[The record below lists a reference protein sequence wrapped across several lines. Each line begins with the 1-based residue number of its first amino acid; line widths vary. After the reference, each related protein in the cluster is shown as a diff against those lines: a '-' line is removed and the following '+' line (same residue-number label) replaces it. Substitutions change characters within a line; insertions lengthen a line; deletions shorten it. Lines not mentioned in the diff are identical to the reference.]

1 MKIKTLYL
9 LLAGFA
15 LVACDK
21 DPVTPGLGD
30 VDPTTY
36 ISIGTNAAAGYADDA
51 LHNDAQVNS
60 YANIL
65 NDQMNINADLTFIQP
80 LINEGAN
87 GINLNGDAQLI
98 LGYKTDCND
107 TVSLSPIRIAENGNT
122 LAWDD
127 EFNAIDNFGVP
138 GLKILDLDNVGFG
151 NDALGAGNYDP
162 YFARMASDEATSS
175 ILSDAIARNPSFFSV
190 MLGDGDIMNFATTG
204 GAFDPITPSAGAN
217 GVGFEG
223 TLDAA
228 LTALTANGANG
239 VIATIPDVLDYP
251 YFNTIPYDGLT
262 LDTDKVE
269 TMNAVYNPIGINFI
283 EGDNPF
289 TMQCDCNDPYYVRKM
304 EPGELI
310 TLSIPLD
317 SVKCSGMGSIYPIPD
332 RYVLTLTEIS
342 EIQTKINEYNTI
354 IRAQALKHDLAL
366 ADLNQMYKGLNT
378 GVLYNGIN
386 LNAEFVTGGAY
397 SLDGRNLNPIGQAL
411 VANTFIE
418 AINEKFNAHIPL
430 ADVTKYHGVLF
441 P

>member
-1 MKIKTLYL
+1 MKINTLYL
-9 LLAGFA
+9 LLAGLA

-21 DPVTPGLGD
+21 DPVTPSLGD

-36 ISIGTNAAAGYADDA
+36 ISIGTNAASGYADDA

-65 NDQMNINADLTFIQP
+65 HGQMNVNADLTFIQP
-80 LINEGAN
+80 LVNEGTN
-87 GINLNGDAQLI
+87 GINLNGDAHLI
-98 LGYKTDCND
+98 LGYKTDCKD
-107 TVSLSPIRIAENGNT
+107 TVSLSPIRIADNGNT
-122 LAWDD
+122 SAWNDA
-127 EFNAIDNFGVP
+127 FNSIDNFGVP
-138 GLKILDLDNVGFG
+138 SLKILDLDNVGFG
-151 NDALGAGNYDP
+151 NSASGAGNYDP
-162 YFARMASDEATSS
+162 YFARMASDQATSS
-175 ILSDAIARNPSFFSV
+175 VLSDAIARDPSFFSV
-190 MLGDGDIMNFATTG
+190 MLGDADIMNFATTG
-204 GAFDPITPSAGAN
+204 GAFDPITPSAGVN

-251 YFNTIPYDGLT
+251 YFNTIPYDGLA
-262 LDTDKVE
+262 LDADKTE
-269 TMNAVYNPIGINFI
+269 TMNSVFNPIGLYFT

-289 TMQCDCNDPYYVRKM
+289 TMECDCNLPYGVRKM
-304 EPGELI
+304 EPGELV

-317 SVKCSGMGSIYPIPD
+317 SVKCNGMGSIQPIPD
-332 RYVLTLTEIS
+332 RYVLTLAEIA
-342 EIQTKINEYNTI
+342 EIQAKINEYNTI

-366 ADLNQMYKGLNT
+366 ADLNQLYKGLNT

-386 LNAEFVTGGAY
+386 LSAEFVTGGAY

-411 VANTFIE
+411 IANTFIE
-418 AINEKFNAHIPL
+418 AINEKFNANIPF